1 LGCQRASNLEQR
13 LSSTGSVADA
23 DTRAVTLS
31 YARALALADPRAVAF
46 ADAGALALADTRAL
60 ALADTRA
67 VALADAQRL
76 AVVFSRDLSESV
88 PWRVRRCS
96 CHRGFT
102 EPGRGRRSG
111 QHRQQP
117 AR

>member
-13 LSSTGSVADA
+13 LSSSRSIADA
-23 DTRAVTLS
+23 DTRAITIS
-31 YARALALADPRAVAF
+31 YAWALALADTRAVAF
-46 ADAGALALADTRAL
+46 ADAGAVALADAGAVAL
-60 ALADTRA
+60 ANTRA

-88 PWRVRRCS
+88 PWRVGRCS